1 MHSENR
7 STGELIWCRTKRFGR
22 LRALPWRWYSL
33 KMVSRPQ
40 WPNSWLTRGWPW
52 KKSKFCR
59 LASKSSLNWGL
70 PSLAKTKCWESLCQ
84 CISQIFFTT
93 PRARSLIGFI
103 CATSRQLKNGRQ
115 KDVPFSWWNTNSLAE
130 QCKLAR
136 WSASMLPWC
145 KRNTCSVKK

>member
-7 STGELIWCRTKRFGR
+7 STGELNLWRKKIFGR
-22 LRALPWRWYSL
+22 LSALPWWWYSL
-33 KMVSRPQ
+33 KMVSLPQ

-59 LASKSSLNWGL
+59 FASKSSLNWGL
-70 PSLAKTKCWESLCQ
+70 PSLARTNCCDSLCH
-84 CISQIFFTT
+84 CINQIFFTT

-103 CATSRQLKNGRQ
+103 SATSRQLKNGRQ

-130 QCKLAR
+130 QCKLAWW
-136 WSASMLPWC
+136 WSAMTLWC
-145 KRNTCSVKK
+145 KSNT